1 MSDKT
6 LLSENAV
13 KCRLTVKHWSGIKV
27 DKHQKKKLADIN
39 KANQDFLDVRK
50 HLVGKKEADYFRKII
65 NKFRNDHYYSA
76 TFAWG
81 DKTTDYNSGRQKTE
95 WRLIPITKLD
105 QLMDMVEIAK
115 KQFDKEVDSFC
126 ERYPRL
132 IEDARV
138 QLGETFIRRDYP
150 SVNQIR
156 EKFYF
161 DFEIEAVTEYEST
174 TDIRLN
180 CSEALKK
187 RIESDAKKRV
197 TDNVNG
203 VMKQVVSGLL
213 GQVDELVEKLV
224 KYDPKNKQKNFF
236 KDASFNNLKKILDN
250 LPSINN
256 DLLGGDADIKSA
268 HQNLVALFAKLG
280 DVEELRQSDA
290 EADSKRKKVAKD
302 LADSV
307 DDLKGSFLDKAMK

>member
-13 KCRLTVKHWSGIKV
+13 KCRLTTKHWSGIKV
-27 DKHQKKKLADIN
+27 DKHQKKKLADMN
-39 KANQDFLDVRK
+39 KANADFLNVQK
-50 HLVGKKEADYFRKII
+50 YLVGKKSADYFRKII
-65 NKFRNDHYYSA
+65 NKFRNDHYFPA
-76 TFAWG
+76 TFPWG
-81 DKTTDYNSGRQKTE
+81 DKTTDYNSGKQKTE

-105 QLMDMVEIAK
+105 QLMDMVEIGK

-138 QLGETFIRRDYP
+138 QLGDTFKRRDYP

-187 RIESDAKKRV
+187 RIEADAKKRV
-197 TDNVNG
+197 TNNVNA
-203 VMKQVVSGLL
+203 VMKEVVSGLL
-213 GQVDELVEKLV
+213 TQVDELAEKLV
-224 KYDPKNKQKNFF
+224 TYDPKNKQKNFF

-256 DLLGGDADIKSA
+256 DLLGNDADIKSA

-280 DVEELRQSDA
+280 DVDELRKSDA